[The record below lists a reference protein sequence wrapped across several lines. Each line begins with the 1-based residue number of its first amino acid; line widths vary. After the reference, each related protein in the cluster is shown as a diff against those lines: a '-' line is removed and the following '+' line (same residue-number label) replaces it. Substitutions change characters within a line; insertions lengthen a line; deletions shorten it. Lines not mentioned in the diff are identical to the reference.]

1 MFACFEFLF
10 FARFTYFA
18 VNNGSPPPL
27 FTSDTPA
34 MPTATK
40 KRRMVVYDQNGRMK
54 KDAPEASSTIAKKP
68 KVEEDSKTI
77 GETREA
83 RLAKVSQVAKSSF
96 EKDLEKIVQDVK
108 GLRGGV

>member
-1 MFACFEFLF
+1 
-10 FARFTYFA
+10 
-18 VNNGSPPPL
+18 
-27 FTSDTPA
+27 

-54 KDAPEASSTIAKKP
+54 KDAPEASSTVAKKP
-68 KVEEDSKTI
+68 KVEESSKTI

-96 EKDLEKIVQDVK
+96 EKDLERIVQDVK